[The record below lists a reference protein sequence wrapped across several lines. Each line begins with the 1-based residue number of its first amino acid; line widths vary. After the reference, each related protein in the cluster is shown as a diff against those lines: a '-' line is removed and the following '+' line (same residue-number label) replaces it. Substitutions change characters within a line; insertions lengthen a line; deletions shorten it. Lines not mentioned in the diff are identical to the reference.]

1 MTNLRH
7 LIHRTL
13 DIGSGLILAV
23 IIQILI
29 FPLYDIHIEI
39 WEMFHL
45 SLIFMVVS
53 IARSYLWSKYIFKYK

>member
-1 MTNLRH
+1 MTSIKH

-23 IIQILI
+23 LIQILV

-39 WEMFHL
+39 WEMFHI

>member
-1 MTNLRH
+1 MTNTKH

-53 IARSYLWSKYIFKYK
+53 ITRSYLWSKYIFKYK

>member
-1 MTNLRH
+1 MTNTKH

-23 IIQILI
+23 IIQILV
-29 FPLYDIHIEI
+29 FPLYDIHLNI
-39 WEMFHL
+39 WEMFHI

-53 IARSYLWSKYIFKYK
+53 IERSYLWSKYIFKYK

>member
-1 MTNLRH
+1 MTNTKH

-23 IIQILI
+23 LIQILV

-39 WEMFHL
+39 WEMFHI

>member
-1 MTNLRH
+1 MTNTKH